1 MQNNHVKEIMDAIYV
16 TAMMA
21 NELCV
26 QSKGELLIPEED
38 YMVHVSLFKTQA
50 NSRIIAIQTKDDL
63 KDEMKKYVV
72 GLLSK
77 FQEAENV
84 GNDGVS
90 KSDVQESIHD
100 NTGKDA

>member
-38 YMVHVSLFKTQA
+38 YMAHVSLFKTQA
-50 NSRIIAIQTKDDL
+50 SSRIIAIQSKDDL
-63 KDEMKKYVV
+63 KEEMKKYVV

-77 FQEAENV
+77 FQEVENV
-84 GNDGVS
+84 GSEQFS
-90 KSDVQESIHD
+90 KSDTQESIHD
-100 NTGKDA
+100 NTAKDD